1 MLRWKVQPTPI
12 LVEEVQSFIYFLQVY
27 YLIKYRSFVYR
38 SILSPLDK
46 NPQQHVPLKEYSEN
60 LKEISRFLTSAG
72 VPADKVIFITPP
84 PIHEPA
90 WEKECV
96 LKGNLRTSGLFSS
109 WFPVLTPT
117 ASCCVST
124 RMSSKSAQLGGRTVR
139 SGVCSGGWSVWVGR
153 PGPLDAHAER
163 RTSEYNLGRN

>member
-12 LVEEVQSFIYFLQVY
+12 LVEEVQSFIYFLPVY
-27 YLIKYRSFVYR
+27 YRSF
-38 SILSPLDK
+38 LSPLDK

-60 LKEISRFLTSAG
+60 LTEISRFLTSAG

-90 WEKECV
+90 WEKECL
-96 LKGNLRTSGLFSS
+96 LKGNLRASGLFSS

-124 RMSSKSAQLGGRTVR
+124 RMSSQSAQLGGRTVR
-139 SGVCSGGWSVWVGR
+139 SGVCSGGRSVWVGR

-163 RTSEYNLGRN
+163 RTSECNLGRN